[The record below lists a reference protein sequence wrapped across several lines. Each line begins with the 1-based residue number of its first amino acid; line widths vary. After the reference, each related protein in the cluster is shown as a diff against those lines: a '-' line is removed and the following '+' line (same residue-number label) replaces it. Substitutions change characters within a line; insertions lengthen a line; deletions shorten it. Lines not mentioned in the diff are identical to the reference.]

1 MAALNENL
9 TIVRGDTKK
18 WTITIARNGVAVDLT
33 GAYIWFTAK
42 NSVKDED
49 DKSLIALVSKV
60 PNMQGSIVVS
70 SPATLGIATMTINP
84 AATDF
89 ITPPVNLQYD
99 VQLEEADGTLTTV
112 AVGYLQVTPDVTR
125 RRTYFN
131 TTVLATT
138 NKAALNH

>member
-1 MAALNENL
+1 MAALVENL

-33 GAYIWFTAK
+33 GAYLWFTAK
-42 NSVKDED
+42 NSVSDTD
-49 DKSLIALVSKV
+49 DQALVALVSAV
-60 PNMQGSIVVS
+60 PNMQGSIVIS
-70 SPATLGIATMTINP
+70 TPASLGTAIMTFNP

-112 AVGYLQVTPDVTR
+112 AVGYIQVTPDVTR
-125 RRTYFN
+125 RRTYFG
-131 TTVLATT
+131 TTVLAST
-138 NKAALNH
+138 NKAALA